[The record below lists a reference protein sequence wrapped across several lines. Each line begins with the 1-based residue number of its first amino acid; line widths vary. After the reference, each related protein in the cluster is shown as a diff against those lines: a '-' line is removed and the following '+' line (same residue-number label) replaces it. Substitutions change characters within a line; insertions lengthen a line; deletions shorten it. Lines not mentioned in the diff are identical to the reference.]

1 MKRIFQILAIVLAI
15 GALVQTISAAQNES
29 KSSDG
34 KEKETIEK
42 GLQGGPGI

>member
-15 GALVQTISAAQNES
+15 GALVQTISAQDAG
-29 KSSDG
+29 KSSDS
-34 KEKETIEK
+34 KEKEIIEK